1 MSTFLKSVHNINAR
15 KQFLEEQQALKDQ
28 ARLIGAPTPVFEQD
42 PEMAPF
48 EGRFA
53 GRESALLAPSEIKR
67 KTRAMQQEKVNPL
80 DLSLFNDA
88 NAVTPPTP
96 SEGFFGGAKDILGK
110 AGNAVADK
118 IVADSI
124 GWAAYK
130 ILGGGSSLLGALST
144 LGEGER
150 AKIATKYDQYMKAHR
165 KFEKDVEWL
174 ETSLKEG
181 RLSPEQHKEL
191 LTRAQEER
199 DSIEWTK
206 EELDV
211 LNSTIAYRGNKEAT
225 IADLMNQEEKAKYW
239 KDLIAGNSKTGQDNF
254 LGSNK
259 WAAGGDASTKQFM
272 DSLNQA
278 QEESGYDDKTGL
290 DKFFTGAKNTAKAV
304 IDNPRASFGEAAE
317 ELIGLVGPGKIG
329 KAGMIIPTLT
339 EGLTNYSD
347 ALDARAEKSGQVV
360 ASDQDRLEAG
370 AWTALG
376 TSAEFLGDVALRKLI
391 GTSPLG
397 SAGNSISDAI
407 SKKVG
412 NGVAGAAVKGT
423 GRIGSSMV
431 SEGATEAFQ
440 SYTEQRA
447 KDVDAINQ
455 TDIWAGAGLGA
466 GAGGTITTVS
476 ELTNPIKNAASFG
489 LDRASQIGPIKK
501 VRDAYDN
508 RQETRIQSNMSNDD
522 FFDVGN
528 AHYDPAV
535 PFDRLHNSLTEVSDL
550 ASIEAKETELNNL
563 HQTATQAAEAEIKRY
578 EQVRD
583 IDQSIEKIEGLIA
596 KETDAEKKAQLE
608 DTLGKYVHTRDNVD
622 LDVLKQIA
630 DKATKGQEAADAA
643 YIKARTQLRAARK
656 KAEATAS
663 TEATYIPLTNEDLA
677 NSTSSSDTYSYLA
690 DQAKQTTNTEDL
702 NNILTDLD
710 KVRSVQQ
717 LASTDPETTTKLDSD
732 YQAAKVVVENRINQ
746 ANKGTSNIQGSS
758 PASNVLTNP
767 LASLE
772 DVLDAI
778 QKTTDPVE
786 LEQLR
791 ELELA
796 KRLQADTKNLK
807 DTNNDVLKG
816 NKAHRNLGINDYNQA
831 IAEAIETKDA
841 KLFERTMNLLD
852 KWSQTHRSK
861 ADAVKQAYQNF
872 LDGNPNTNVY
882 RSTDGTWFLSDKPVS
897 ARDRDIN
904 RALAIGANSMNL
916 VNTINSEADT
926 IDASYDAYV
935 NMAEK
940 GLHGKVK
947 TRTKK
952 GKKNTKPAIKFKE
965 IESTQEAPTQQSQPK
980 QESEPTQETEP
991 ESSNNLADFLVNTGL
1006 ADSILALD
1014 GSEDQQQQAPSESVE
1029 PSSTPS
1035 DTTTPTS
1042 TQEAPVK
1049 QIEATE
1055 DVDDTPEG
1063 ITKRASKYFNEKI
1076 DDNHKNV
1083 IKGPDTGIP
1092 DSEFEADSG
1101 NFVDDG
1107 KGGEELVPELKKAGK
1122 GGELFAADYEQAL
1135 EGSNKFIGFG
1145 SSKQAWRT
1153 MRAFGERANAA
1164 STRGVAYTPDDVVFI
1179 HADNNPKNLRPKS
1192 LARDGIHQAEGTKF
1206 SFTDVRRMEVDAA
1219 IAAGSTIKMIPPNMR
1234 KGDKYVVLN
1243 EIAAYLESKGYVE
1256 DKGTFTKTSK
1266 KKVEPETKVE
1276 TPTQKE
1282 QVTPTEP
1289 EVEPEVKEEVEETPV
1304 EPKIETKEE
1313 VKVEEE
1319 TNTETTPIEIKA
1331 KKLDPKTITNH
1342 SGGAYGADAAW
1353 DIVGR
1358 EFGVVNHKHYR
1369 DSANTRL
1376 SARLKKS
1383 GVKAAILTKEMM
1395 NAARAEVAKLLGI
1408 TYKDDIRGNLQVRN
1422 YYQVSNADSVLAI
1435 AEIDPK
1441 SKNRGVKG
1449 GTNTAVQ
1456 LAIKMGKPVYV
1467 WDTNSE
1473 QWYVYSKDG
1482 FVVSDTP
1489 VLTENFAGVG
1499 TRDIENYNVPN
1510 KATGKFEPRPQYM
1523 GADKQ
1528 AKAEQA
1534 IRDVYAKS
1542 VKDTGNEVS
1551 SDSISDSTLD
1561 EDQVNGVEVGQTDTV
1576 VSTATPIEKVSYSLN
1591 DIGPKGKNSPK
1602 NQGTTNHMTNG
1613 WWSTDWVH
1621 KVEEKQPDNEFTT
1634 TEENHV
1640 DSTAIKDSTSFTQ
1653 KPTRLTKLSKLFTG
1667 LIRTKNKEL
1676 IKEVAGVEV
1685 TDSNIRQLDS
1695 FIRLQALFTQ
1705 NLLRAYDPT
1714 AVNEFDQAAG
1724 VSFLANLLVEVDEFG
1739 KPSIPEHVVTAMTKS
1754 VYQNIQKFGDS
1765 VSADEAQLRSIL
1777 GLPEN
1782 ASIPLTVYN
1791 KYKDLG
1797 QNRQSFYQEIGAA
1810 VMRDLGIRPT
1820 KEAKVSEEYEMAAA
1834 IGMWVEHVA
1843 SNYEASG
1850 LYTTTTMT
1858 VYEKLTDIADHMDA
1872 EALKEAMAFYGLG
1885 KDLPHNATKEE
1896 LELELYNKKSM
1907 LQAQIAF
1914 IRPNIH
1920 VSYEDKDGNPR
1931 VVKTYHKL
1939 VLDILQSSKHKDGS
1953 EDLIDAL
1960 LSEEKETKKP
1970 LEEPIKEFKQNSI
1983 KNTRQAVPRIIKD
1996 MLSKVA
2002 QTVWGIR
2009 TEQANTMIN
2018 LYDSNKEQFFAMFGI
2033 QTEESLANEH
2043 PLLREKKLSEWAIRK
2058 EALEAKI
2065 DWLKARQIKDED
2077 GNVTGYKT
2085 YFMKPVVY
2093 SNHRIGYESTL
2104 WNAQSDKFDRML
2116 SRLEE
2121 WETTVNASEAL
2132 LKDGVST
2139 VHGRYLRALAETME
2153 GITKE
2158 LDFNSEYGVN
2168 YDDAARTVDKIAPIH
2183 FMNPF
2188 KEYLDTNEELHA
2200 ALDAAEKMI
2209 EGVELT
2215 SEEVQIITQ
2224 YLDKMDAGDMAV
2236 GTLIELVK
2244 YRRAKETGSTFT
2256 TDISSQS
2263 DGVTNGPVTTQILYG
2278 IATLDGLMK
2287 QGGVLSADEDTNFFD
2302 QKARGE
2308 LDYYQDNAAAQVKK
2322 ARDYIITP
2330 AMKAMVALINQ
2341 IDKSFGERKGA
2352 KILVTP
2358 FNYGAGFRKLKSAV
2372 VKGFES
2378 SMEKKFYS
2386 IYSASNKE
2394 QALAEYNSFMKEAV
2408 DQYNRVFKGQSD
2420 TPIDFRENIINLV
2433 YLNNHQGRKPIS
2445 FVYFRK
2451 LSDGS
2456 KVETAKSPQQLLED
2470 LTKNLNAKS
2479 LKGVES
2485 ILRDAYS
2492 PAVHKDL
2499 TLEDIEGDVPLAHR
2513 KVMKDLVGMTWGV
2526 ASVNAIKSTATDYIE
2541 VRNEVTALTGHAFN
2555 LYDTLKNAYMA
2566 RLGKQYHEMTLAEID
2581 EMYKYLSDYSAVVDS
2596 AHSAQM
2602 GGNNGDSGLL
2612 MANETLQQNNDVEVK
2627 GRFKPLNNKQGR
2639 KLKSTS
2645 STGST
2650 SDKSTQKSSKV
2661 MWTVETEPASRGM
2674 ALQIQSTDSRVS
2686 LHTVYRGPY
2695 MNFHDANPGSIAD
2708 MQFVPMVQNQNK
2720 AYFDMLVNYDAHVS
2734 MVEGLLRPLRG
2745 IIHELRMGNGLNL
2758 DIQKLVY
2765 GTNYGTDR
2773 DPMDL
2778 TNYANTNIH
2787 KAFKTEITKLQLLKQ
2802 VKVVHQYAGAEG
2814 PYYVTEEDIKYIDAK
2829 IARLEKTRDA
2839 MLERY
2844 SMRTLDKV
2852 FREHL
2857 SKEDSQEAPVLPE
2870 ITSKNEIAFA
2880 KTGEE
2885 RQEIFDKQI
2894 TSDEATLGSIVD
2906 TLSLVPDTSTGSVIS
2921 ELLGHLRDFQDSFT
2935 DDIPIKN
2942 VSRSERPE
2950 IFQNSNQDYFFS
2962 KIDNTIY
2969 VNSDVGTYSPSEVSK
2984 AMFRAV
2990 LHNNFMAFKNGSL
3003 RHPNLVKSFKV
3014 LKQVGRA
3021 LYYGNGQDL
3030 ISISENL
3037 SPEEL
3042 SYITEAMRKHVTGT
3056 ESSGGY
3062 FANAEA
3068 LIELSLY
3075 DSTARDILNKITVPD
3090 TARTLL
3096 STIKDFIASVL
3107 NLKNPTKQAAVAL
3120 GDLLFETSNYLV
3132 QGTKDARGGMTL
3144 QEFID
3149 DSFLSHENNTTVYR
3163 QVEIEAEYGLAA
3175 RFDFEMARLRRK
3187 AYGGPVSSVEVLD
3200 MLQGLVDSAET
3211 ISTTGQQEM
3220 EMAKQAIDIIRKYL
3234 GNNVDF
3240 VFVGDIED
3248 IINNEEAVGNGSSSE
3263 IVTVINDMAQG
3274 RSWHVP
3280 HAKGSTIYMP
3290 LASITDVVNT
3300 APQIA
3305 IHELIHGFT
3314 SNSMKANKD
3323 SAATKAIGA
3332 LFQELRPLMADF
3344 ESHNNPSIEYASTNV
3359 DEFLAETSTKADV
3372 RDFVVQNSDKVDA
3385 KKLQKLLQAATGVKQ
3400 EGDFDILTTFY
3411 SMVDALGEQNKQ
3423 EPDWVE
3429 LPEPSLTPVTS
3440 TTSTAVYNMGLNHSD
3455 KDMRGLIHPSDVR
3468 RAQDQLA
3475 DTTVENNSILDE
3487 SDYFVSD
3494 NTAPIPFD
3502 DIPYDDLPFDDYT
3515 PDQIDS
3521 GNPYDINEDDYF
3533 SPGPQGSA
3541 PGGNRQQATLFSPQ
3555 EVFDNLETDTDNKEE
3570 LDRAMRDFVNPLL
3583 SLINPELLTGYD
3595 IDRVWHDA
3603 VLNNET
3609 VFVSDLNA
3617 AGFDLS
3623 DQQAFVLE
3631 TIETAVY
3638 EMLDE
3643 VGATRIYR
3651 QLLRTYQAAKASVR
3665 PQDFHN
3671 GDWNQATPEEKS
3683 TAQDKYNEIFNTPY
3697 TPGED
3702 KSHFMAKYIALSAV
3716 SPEFRDIL
3724 DRRTPTVKAEDRNN
3738 FEKVI
3743 DVLKAVMDTIYG
3755 MVSASVTPSSTVID
3769 RTDKLASKLVKVYQV
3784 HMDKAN
3790 RRQSAIRK
3798 LSEKVLDNVSE
3809 LPATAIAKAANAF
3822 SKLPYIRDNGL
3833 GRITQQAAAGNLRY
3847 IMDVL
3852 DTSMDDTFRNQPI
3865 GELRQAVN
3873 EVIGTDSKE
3882 ELRGVK
3888 DHVMLHNFIQQKRG
3902 EIIESIKSQLLS
3914 TFHESNQNMTKE
3926 QKAAV
3931 TKVLLR
3937 TDAQKLMTKYG
3948 YNRLVE
3954 MLRDPSHIFREISS
3968 LEATIEQDQ
3977 YGNEYIIRS
3986 KMLAD
3991 YMVHRAADKHNMLA
4005 KNANAIVERFG
4016 LGESPEYIETDMVDN
4031 VDTLVSLYALLNTK
4045 PEERAMVVNINSN
4058 ETTNGING
4066 LKLTLETY
4074 AAEVK
4079 VAEQQFKYN
4088 PWSIQKGY
4096 LPNIVDDT
4104 KGFEVIHPD
4113 HQEDYERMGFIYAGP
4128 VKKSSL
4134 ENTGDKI
4141 MMVLPHNGNQKFV
4154 SGAISTQDTEK
4165 SGKLIF
4171 DSTDR
4176 QLIAARETA
4185 KAEFLEMVNNTNHKN
4200 YTRDI
4205 DEGGLI
4211 PSYNENGDIISFSYE
4226 MTSHGLDKHLKRNN
4240 DFAELVSQYAGGN
4253 DTRQRVPTHNKELID
4268 FLNAMDARTTGS
4280 DRNKML
4286 EVGPDAPTEKGREY
4300 WALLPSSTKNYVT
4313 DTNGQSTLWVR
4324 KDMAN
4329 TVFGFTKY
4337 SPSEA
4342 IRKERSER
4350 NFLEKLYAGFFELF
4364 FGEKAELKSNTYVA
4378 MWQELIKKLKSFEV
4392 IRNWKTFI
4400 GNVISNEAFLMINGF
4415 EPVQAHKDLFEAA
4428 KGALQYQR
4436 DVNRLN
4442 QLKNL
4447 LRTGNATPTMVSELQ
4462 ELRDSIARNP
4472 LSEFIR
4478 AGMMPTIVNDVS
4490 LASDD
4495 YTFQSTLEE
4504 KIEGVSSKV
4513 PGLFRKTGKTLLMSE
4528 DTAVYKFMAQATQQS
4543 DFIYKYAVYKQELR
4557 KGKSKQSALRTAR
4570 EMFIEYD
4577 VPTSRGMQFLNDMGI
4592 WTYTK
4597 FAFRVQRV
4605 LFKFVKE
4612 KAGGL
4617 ILADLAL
4624 SALGFQTT
4632 ASLFLYNSIMS
4643 NPLRAPIWDVITMAD
4658 ESMLIQ
4664 LVLKLFM

>member
-15 KQFLEEQQALKDQ
+15 KRFLEEQQALRDQ
-28 ARLIGAPTPVFEQD
+28 ARLIGAPEPVFSPD
-42 PEMAPF
+42 PLMTSLDGRF
-48 EGRFA
+48 EGR
-53 GRESALLAPSEIKR
+53 EDSILAPSEIKR
-67 KTRAMQQEKVNPL
+67 KTQAMQQEKVNPT

-88 NAVTPPTP
+88 DAVRPPEP
-96 SEGFFGGAKDILGK
+96 SEGFFGAAKDIIGKGVNQLGDK
-110 AGNAVADK
+110 LVADT
-118 IVADSI
+118 V

-130 ILGGGSSLLGALST
+130 GLGGGSAFSGALST

-150 AKIATKYDQYMKAHR
+150 AKIATKYDQYVKAHR
-165 KFEKDVEWL
+165 KYEKDVEWI
-174 ETSLKEG
+174 ETSLAEG
-181 RLSPEQHKEL
+181 RLTPERYQDL
-191 LTRAQEER
+191 LRQAQEAR

-206 EELDV
+206 EELDI
-211 LNSTIAYRGNKEAT
+211 LNSTIAFRGNKEAT
-225 IADLMNQEEKAKYW
+225 IADLINTEERARYW
-239 KDLIAGNSKTGQDNF
+239 KDLLAGNSETGQDNF
-254 LGSNK
+254 LGTNK
-259 WAAGGDASTKQFM
+259 WAAGGDASTQQFM
-272 DSLNQA
+272 DSLTEA
-278 QEESGYDDKTGL
+278 QKESGYDEKTGL
-290 DKFFTGAKNTAKAV
+290 DKFLTGAKNTTKAV
-304 IDNPRASFGEAAE
+304 IDNPRAVFGEAGE
-317 ELIGLVGPGKIG
+317 EIVGFFGPGRVS
-329 KAGMIIPTLT
+329 KAAMFAIPTIN
-339 EGLTNYSD
+339 EGLENYSS
-347 ALDARAEKSGQVV
+347 AVEERAKKSGQV
-360 ASDQDRLEAG
+360 APSDQDRLEAA

-376 TSAEFLGDVALRKLI
+376 TTAEFFGDAALRKLI
-391 GTSPLG
+391 GASPLG
-397 SAGNSISDAI
+397 PVGNKVSDVVTN
-407 SKKVG
+407 KVG
-412 NGVAGAAVKGT
+412 EGVIGSAAKGT
-423 GRIGSSMV
+423 SRIGSSMV

-447 KDVDAINQ
+447 KDVDTINQ

-466 GAGGTITTVS
+466 GAGGTITTGN
-476 ELTNPIKNAASFG
+476 ELANPLKNAASFG
-489 LDRASQIGPIKK
+489 LDKATQIGPINRAKE
-501 VRDAYDN
+501 AYDGY
-508 RQETRIQSNMSNDD
+508 RETKIQSNMFDAD

-528 AHYDPAV
+528 ENYNPAV
-535 PFDRLHNSLTEVSDL
+535 PFDRLYSSLTEASDL
-550 ASIEAKETELNNL
+550 ASIETKEAELNSL
-563 HQTATQAAEAEIKRY
+563 YESATQAAEAEVSRY

-583 IDQSIEKIEGLIA
+583 IDQSIEKIEELIA
-596 KETDAEKKAQLE
+596 KETDEEKKAKLE
-608 DTLGKYVHTRDNVD
+608 ETLGKYVHTRDNVD

-630 DKATKGQEAADAA
+630 DKATAGQEAADAA
-643 YIKARTQLRAARK
+643 YIKARTQLRTARK
-656 KAEATAS
+656 KAEVNAS
-663 TEATYIPLTNEDLA
+663 TESTYTPLTNEDLA
-677 NSTSSSDTYSYLA
+677 NSTNSTDTYSYLT

-702 NNILTDLD
+702 SNILTDLD

-717 LASTDPETTTKLDSD
+717 LASTDPEVTTKLDSD

-746 ANKGTSNIQGSS
+746 ANKSDSGILGSS
-758 PASNVLTNP
+758 PASNVLSNP

-778 QKTTDPVE
+778 EKTTDPVE

-852 KWSQTHRSK
+852 KWSKTHRSK

-904 RALAIGANSMNL
+904 RALAIGANSMKL

-940 GLHGKVK
+940 GLHGKIK
-947 TRTKK
+947 TRKKK
-952 GKKNTKPAIKFKE
+952 GTKNTKPIN
-965 IESTQEAPTQQSQPK
+965 TAPKKTGSTQQSQT
-980 QESEPTQETEP
+980 TQET
-991 ESSNNLADFLVNTGL
+991 D
-1006 ADSILALD
+1006 
-1014 GSEDQQQQAPSESVE
+1014 SEDQQQKAPKQPVE
-1029 PSSTPS
+1029 TPSTPT

-1042 TQEAPVK
+1042 TQEAPVE
-1049 QIEATE
+1049 QSEATE
-1055 DVDDTPEG
+1055 DD
-1063 ITKRASKYFNEKI
+1063 SKYTGTPAEIAMQKANDFFKKNI
-1076 DDNHKNV
+1076 GDNQKN
-1083 IKGPDTGIP
+1083 IIRGSDTGIP

-1101 NFVDDG
+1101 NFIEVADG
-1107 KGGEELVPELKKAGK
+1107 KEELIPELKKVAN
-1122 GGELFAADYEQAL
+1122 GELFAADYEQAL

-1153 MRAFGERANAA
+1153 KQAFGERANAA
-1164 STRGVAYTPDDVVFI
+1164 STRAVVYEADDTVFI
-1179 HADNNPKNLRPKS
+1179 HADNNPKNLSPQS
-1192 LARDGIHQAEGTKF
+1192 LARDGIHQAKNTNF
-1206 SFTDVRRMEVDAA
+1206 SFTTVRKLEIDAA

-1234 KGDKYVVLN
+1234 TKDKYTVLN
-1243 EIAAYLESKGYVE
+1243 EIAAYLESKGYKE
-1256 DKGTFTKTSK
+1256 AKGTFTKTAK

-1276 TPTQKE
+1276 TPTQEE

-1289 EVEPEVKEEVEETPV
+1289 EVKKTPKEPKVETKEETKPTVKEEVETTP
-1304 EPKIETKEE
+1304 E
-1313 VKVEEE
+1313 VEEE
-1319 TNTETTPIEIKA
+1319 TNTTTPIE
-1331 KKLDPKTITNH
+1331 
-1342 SGGAYGADAAW
+1342 
-1353 DIVGR
+1353 
-1358 EFGVVNHKHYR
+1358 E
-1369 DSANTRL
+1369 
-1376 SARLKKS
+1376 
-1383 GVKAAILTKEMM
+1383 
-1395 NAARAEVAKLLGI
+1395 
-1408 TYKDDIRGNLQVRN
+1408 
-1422 YYQVSNADSVLAI
+1422 
-1435 AEIDPK
+1435 
-1441 SKNRGVKG
+1441 
-1449 GTNTAVQ
+1449 
-1456 LAIKMGKPVYV
+1456 
-1467 WDTNSE
+1467 
-1473 QWYVYSKDG
+1473 
-1482 FVVSDTP
+1482 
-1489 VLTENFAGVG
+1489 
-1499 TRDIENYNVPN
+1499 
-1510 KATGKFEPRPQYM
+1510 
-1523 GADKQ
+1523 
-1528 AKAEQA
+1528 
-1534 IRDVYAKS
+1534 
-1542 VKDTGNEVS
+1542 
-1551 SDSISDSTLD
+1551 
-1561 EDQVNGVEVGQTDTV
+1561 
-1576 VSTATPIEKVSYSLN
+1576 VSYSLN
-1591 DIGPKGKNSPK
+1591 DVGPKGKNSPK
-1602 NQGTTNHMTNG
+1602 NQGTPNHMTNG
-1613 WWSTDWVH
+1613 WWSSDWVH

-1640 DSTAIKDSTSFTQ
+1640 ESTAIKDSTSFTQ
-1653 KPTRLTKLSKLFTG
+1653 KPTRLTKLSRLFTG

-1676 IKEVAGVEV
+1676 IKEVSGVEV
-1685 TDSNIRQLDS
+1685 TDSNMRQLDS

-1705 NLLRAYDPT
+1705 NLLKAYDPT

-1739 KPSIPEHVVTAMTKS
+1739 NPSIPEHVVTAMTKS
-1754 VYQNIQKFGDS
+1754 VYQNIQKFGDNVS
-1765 VSADEAQLRSIL
+1765 VDEAQLRSIL
-1777 GLPEN
+1777 GLPEDV
-1782 ASIPLTVYN
+1782 AIPLTIYN

-1820 KEAKVSEEYEMAAA
+1820 KEALVPEEHEMAAS

-1872 EALKEAMAFYGLG
+1872 EALKEAMSFYGLG
-1885 KDLPHNATKEE
+1885 NDLPHNATKEE

-1920 VSYEDKDGNPR
+1920 VSYEDKEGNPR
-1931 VVKTYHKL
+1931 AAKTYHKL

-2018 LYDSNKEQFFAMFGI
+2018 LYDSNKDQFFAMFGI
-2033 QTEESLANEH
+2033 QSEESLANEH

-2085 YFMKPVVY
+2085 YFMLPVVY

-2116 SRLEE
+2116 TRLEE

-2139 VHGRYLRALAETME
+2139 VHGRYLRALAENME

-2158 LDFNSEYGVN
+2158 LDFNTEHGVN
-2168 YDDAARTVDKIAPIH
+2168 YDDSARTVDKIAPLH

-2209 EGVELT
+2209 EGVQLS

-2224 YLDKMDAGDMAV
+2224 YLDKMDSGDMAV

-2278 IATLDGLMK
+2278 IATLEGLMK

-2308 LDYYQDNAAAQVKK
+2308 LDYYQDNAAEQVKK
-2322 ARDYIITP
+2322 ARDYVITP

-2341 IDKSFGERKGA
+2341 IDRSFGERKGA

-2378 SMEKKFYS
+2378 SMEKKFFS
-2386 IYSASNKE
+2386 IYSASDKD

-2408 DQYNRVFKGQSD
+2408 DQYNRVFKGQAD
-2420 TPIDFRENIINLV
+2420 TPIDFRENVINLV

-2456 KVETAKSPQQLLED
+2456 RVETAKSPQQLLED
-2470 LTKNLNAKS
+2470 LTKNLDAKS

-2541 VRNEVTALTGHAFN
+2541 VRNEVTALTGHAFD
-2555 LYDTLKNAYMA
+2555 LYDTLKSAYMA
-2566 RLGKQYHEMTLAEID
+2566 RLGKQYHEMTLAEVD

-2602 GGNNGDSGLL
+2602 GGNNGASGLL

-2627 GRFKPLNNKQGR
+2627 GRFKPMNAKQAR
-2639 KLKSTS
+2639 KLKSSS
-2645 STGST
+2645 STGTT
-2650 SDKSTQKSSKV
+2650 SDKTTQKSSKV
-2661 MWTVETEPASRGM
+2661 MWRVETKPAARGM

-2720 AYFDMLVNYDAHVS
+2720 AYFDMLVGYDAHVS

-2745 IIHELRMGNGLNL
+2745 IIHELRMGNGNSL
-2758 DIQKLVY
+2758 DIFKLVY
-2765 GTNYGTDR
+2765 DTNYGTDR
-2773 DPMDL
+2773 EPADL
-2778 TNYANTNIH
+2778 TQYISTNID
-2787 KAFKTEITKLQLLKQ
+2787 KAFTTEIKKLKLLKR

-2814 PYYVTEEDIKYIDAK
+2814 PYYVTEEDIKAIDAK
-2829 IARLEKTRDA
+2829 IARLEKTWDA
-2839 MLERY
+2839 MAERY
-2844 SMRTLDKV
+2844 SEKTLDKL
-2852 FREHL
+2852 FQDQIE
-2857 SKEDSQEAPVLPE
+2857 KNESQEAPVLPE
-2870 ITSKNEIAFA
+2870 ITSKNEMAFA

-2894 TSDEATLGSIVD
+2894 TSDEVTLGSIVG

-2921 ELLGHLRDFQDSFT
+2921 ELLGHLKDFQDDFT

-2969 VNSDVGTYSPSEVSK
+2969 VNSDLGTYSPSEVSK

-3021 LYYGNGQDL
+3021 LHYGNEYDL
-3030 ISISENL
+3030 ISTSENL
-3037 SPEEL
+3037 SPEEFN
-3042 SYITEAMRKHVTGT
+3042 YITEAMQKYVT
-3056 ESSGGY
+3056 SSEDAGGH

-3068 LIELSLY
+3068 LMELALY
-3075 DSTARDILNKITVPD
+3075 DPTARNILNKITVPD

-3132 QGTKDARGGMTL
+3132 QGTKDARGDMTL

-3163 QVEIEAEYGLAA
+3163 NSEITPEHGLSA
-3175 RFDFEMARLRRK
+3175 RFEFEMARLRRK

-3200 MLQGLVDSAET
+3200 MLQGLVENAESIT
-3211 ISTTGQQEM
+3211 TTGQMEM
-3220 EMAKQAIDIIRKYL
+3220 EMAKQTIEIIRKYL

-3240 VFVGDIED
+3240 VFVGDLGD
-3248 IINNEEAVGNGSSSE
+3248 VLNNEEAVGNSNTAELAS
-3263 IVTVINDMAQG
+3263 IINDMAQG
-3274 RSWHVP
+3274 RSWHIP

-3290 LASITDVVNT
+3290 LASITDITNT
-3300 APQIA
+3300 SPTVAL
-3305 IHELIHGFT
+3305 HELVHGFT
-3314 SNSMKANKD
+3314 SKSMRANKD
-3323 SAATKAIGA
+3323 SAATKAITA
-3332 LFQELRPLMADF
+3332 LYEELQPLMADF
-3344 ESHNNPSIEYASTNV
+3344 DAHKNPYIEYASTNV
-3359 DEFLAETSTKADV
+3359 DEFLAEALTNAKV
-3372 RDFVVQNSDKVDA
+3372 EEFIVKNSDKVDA
-3385 KKLQKLLQAATGVKQ
+3385 KKLQKLLQAATGIKQ
-3400 EGDFDILTTFY
+3400 EEDFDIFTAFY

-3423 EPDWVE
+3423 QPDWVE
-3429 LPEPSLTPVTS
+3429 LPEPSLTPVTGI
-3440 TTSTAVYNMGLNHSD
+3440 TSTAVYNMGLSHSD
-3455 KDMRGLIHPSDVR
+3455 KDMRGLIHPSDVQ

-3475 DTTVENNSILDE
+3475 ETNVENNSVIEE
-3487 SDYFVSD
+3487 SEYFVSD

-3515 PDQIDS
+3515 LDQIDS
-3521 GNPYDINEDDYF
+3521 GNPHDFNEDDYF

-3724 DRRTPTVKAEDRNN
+3724 DRRTPTVKAEDRTN

-3790 RRQSAIRK
+3790 RRQSAIRRI
-3798 LSEKVLDNVSE
+3798 SETVLDTVSE
-3809 LPATAIAKAANAF
+3809 LPAKGIAKAADAF
-3822 SKLPYIRDNGL
+3822 SKLPYIRNNGL
-3833 GRITQQAAAGNLRY
+3833 GKITQQAAAGNLRY

-3888 DHVMLHNFIQQKRG
+3888 DHVMLHNFIQQKRE
-3902 EIIESIKSQLLS
+3902 EIVDSLRKQLLS
-3914 TFHESNQNMTKE
+3914 AFHESNQNMSKE

-3937 TDAQKLMTKYG
+3937 TDAQKLMNKFG
-3948 YNRLVE
+3948 YNRLIE
-3954 MLRDPSHIFREISS
+3954 MLRDPSHIFMEIAQ
-3968 LEATIEQDQ
+3968 LETTIEQDP

-4016 LGESPEYIETDMVDN
+4016 LDEAPEYIEADMVDN

-4113 HQEDYERMGFIYAGP
+4113 HREDYERMGFIYAGP

-4141 MMVLPHNGNQKFV
+4141 MMILPHNGNQKFV

-4171 DSTDR
+4171 DSTDK

-4185 KAEFLEMVNNTNHKN
+4185 KAEFLELVNNTNHKN

-4240 DFAELVSQYAGGN
+4240 DFTELVSQYAGGN

-4313 DTNGQSTLWVR
+4313 DTNGQPTLWVR

-4342 IRKERSER
+4342 IKKERSER
-4350 NFLEKLYAGFFELF
+4350 NVLEMLYGGFFELF

-4392 IRNWKTFI
+4392 IRNWHTFV
-4400 GNVISNEAFLMINGF
+4400 GNVVSNEAFLMINGF
-4415 EPVQAHKDLFEAA
+4415 EPIQAHKDLFEAA
-4428 KGALQYQR
+4428 KGSLQYQR
-4436 DVNRLN
+4436 DVERLN

-4472 LSEFIR
+4472 LTEFIR

-4504 KIEGVSSKV
+4504 ELEGVSSKV

-4557 KGKSKQSALRTAR
+4557 KGKSKQNALRTAR

-4577 VPTSRGMQFLNDMGI
+4577 VPTSKGMQFLNDMGV

-4643 NPLRAPIWDVITMAD
+4643 NPLRVPIWDVITMAD

>member
-15 KQFLEEQQALKDQ
+15 REALLENQRLTDEARYRGQLPNPHQSVIQNPMEDEELQFSPYQG
-28 ARLIGAPTPVFEQD
+28 IW
-42 PEMAPF
+42 
-48 EGRFA
+48 EGS
-53 GRESALLAPSEIKR
+53 ESALIAPSQAKARLNDIENATQALAR
-67 KTRAMQQEKVNPL
+67 P
-80 DLSLFNDA
+80 FNYE
-88 NAVTPPTP
+88 NAENLVTPGSGIIGRAGDLAGSAIHGVWDAAAGVGGTLGYWARGGGETFGAIGNLDEKQNEVATKFYKYIDAELKTKKAKESYEEAYRNGRITKATRDRAIKEAEEGLKEAFKFSKDELEVLETP
-96 SEGFFGGAKDILGK
+96 VNFRGGEESVREVAIREYYAQDAKD
-110 AGNAVADK
+110 
-118 IVADSI
+118 
-124 GWAAYK
+124 
-130 ILGGGSSLLGALST
+130 
-144 LGEGER
+144 
-150 AKIATKYDQYMKAHR
+150 
-165 KFEKDVEWL
+165 
-174 ETSLKEG
+174 
-181 RLSPEQHKEL
+181 
-191 LTRAQEER
+191 
-199 DSIEWTK
+199 
-206 EELDV
+206 
-211 LNSTIAYRGNKEAT
+211 
-225 IADLMNQEEKAKYW
+225 
-239 KDLIAGNSKTGQDNF
+239 
-254 LGSNK
+254 
-259 WAAGGDASTKQFM
+259 WAAGNEEKGYANAFLGTEDLVKGANERHNITKQQYEAIQKSLGVDENSSGFGKWAKQALAGATAYAQNPSTVANVVAEDVLPWVLGGAPGVTIGVAQAGSQSFDTFDEAKKANLERGGNLNM
-272 DSLNQA
+272 DS
-278 QEESGYDDKTGL
+278 
-290 DKFFTGAKNTAKAV
+290 
-304 IDNPRASFGEAAE
+304 
-317 ELIGLVGPGKIG
+317 
-329 KAGMIIPTLT
+329 
-339 EGLTNYSD
+339 D
-347 ALDARAEKSGQVV
+347 AYNA
-360 ASDQDRLEAG
+360 
-370 AWTALG
+370 ALG
-376 TSAEFLGDVALRKLI
+376 WSAAQAAFELGGDTAMRAFI

-397 SAGNSISDAI
+397 KFLRKTGDAAPDGI
-407 SKKVG
+407 LGKAA
-412 NGVAGAAVKGT
+412 GVAGRTAGASITEG
-423 GRIGSSMV
+423 I
-431 SEGATEAFQ
+431 SEGFS
-440 SYTEQRA
+440 SYAGERA
-447 KDVDAINQ
+447 KMNENINSSDVIFEAM
-455 TDIWAGAGLGA
+455 AGSA
-466 GAGGTITTVS
+466 AGGSMSAANEAYT
-476 ELTNPIKNAASFG
+476 PIKNAASFG
-489 LDRASQIGPIKK
+489 LDKATQIGPLKK
-501 VRDAYDN
+501 AKEAYDGY
-508 RQETRIQSNMSNDD
+508 RETKIQSNMSDAD

-528 AHYDPAV
+528 ENYNPAV
-535 PFDRLHNSLTEVSDL
+535 PFDRLYSSLTEASDL
-550 ASIEAKETELNNL
+550 ASIETKEAELNSL
-563 HQTATQAAEAEIKRY
+563 YESATQAAEAEVSRY

-583 IDQSIEKIEGLIA
+583 IDQSIEKIEELIA
-596 KETDAEKKAQLE
+596 KETDEEKKAKLE
-608 DTLGKYVHTRDNVD
+608 ETLGKYVHTRDNVD

-630 DKATKGQEAADAA
+630 DKASAGQEAADAA
-643 YIKARTQLRAARK
+643 YVKARTQLRTARK
-656 KAEATAS
+656 KAEVNAS
-663 TEATYIPLTNEDLA
+663 TESTYIPLTNEEVA
-677 NSTSSSDTYSYLA
+677 GSSDTRNAFGYLA
-690 DQAKQTTNTEDL
+690 EQAKQTTNLGDL
-702 NNILTDLD
+702 NNILTDID
-710 KVRSVQQ
+710 KVQTVHG
-717 LASTDPETTTKLDSD
+717 LANNKSDSD

-746 ANKGTSNIQGSS
+746 VNKGTSNIQGSS

-778 QKTTDPVE
+778 EKTTDPVE

-852 KWSQTHRSK
+852 KWSKTHRSK

-882 RSTDGTWFLSDKPVS
+882 RSTDGTWFLSDKPVT
-897 ARDRDIN
+897 AKDRDIN

-935 NMAEK
+935 TMAEN

-952 GKKNTKPAIKFKE
+952 GTKNTKPINTVPNKTVT
-965 IESTQEAPTQQSQPK
+965 TQEAPKEPVETPK
-980 QESEPTQETEP
+980 
-991 ESSNNLADFLVNTGL
+991 
-1006 ADSILALD
+1006 
-1014 GSEDQQQQAPSESVE
+1014 
-1029 PSSTPS
+1029 TPS
-1035 DTTTPTS
+1035 DTSTPTN
-1042 TQEAPVK
+1042 TQEAPVE

-1055 DVDDTPEG
+1055 DVDGSPEG
-1063 ITKRASKYFNEKI
+1063 ITKRASKYFEEKI
-1076 DDNHKNV
+1076 RDNNKNI

-1101 NFVDDG
+1101 NFVETADG
-1107 KGGEELVPELKKAGK
+1107 KEELVPELKKVAN
-1122 GGELFAADYEQAL
+1122 GELFAADYEQAL

-1153 MRAFGERANAA
+1153 KQAFGERANAA

-1179 HADNNPKNLRPKS
+1179 HADNNPKNLSPQS
-1192 LARDGIHQAEGTKF
+1192 LARDGIHQAKNTNY
-1206 SFTDVRRMEVDAA
+1206 SFTDVRKMEVDAA

-1256 DKGTFTKTSK
+1256 DKGTFTKTAK

-1276 TPTQKE
+1276 TPTQE
-1282 QVTPTEP
+1282 NQTTPTEP
-1289 EVEPEVKEEVEETPV
+1289 EVDGVIQVKVGSTTRTVNTNIKVNSGKPRGKRLSYDDWSVGNGLTLSKNTKEELAQNDVADLHENDLANAEVSTPDFTKGAISFNKDTTTATVELGGKEYKISNSGISSVDGSPVPPEVQAAYDNVQNNFESLYNSELGQKIYSDTTVEVKVKDPETGETDLYEFTFKYDTEKGKWHVTSALWDPEMGKNGKFLPFKDSYVGAEDTSLEYLVTHSLSVLPAEDVVEINYSKGNSRVYWKDGRSLLKAEYDKSISDTTSTEPKAKTKEETKSTVEEEVETTP
-1304 EPKIETKEE
+1304 E
-1313 VKVEEE
+1313 VEEE
-1319 TNTETTPIEIKA
+1319 TSTETTPIE
-1331 KKLDPKTITNH
+1331 
-1342 SGGAYGADAAW
+1342 
-1353 DIVGR
+1353 
-1358 EFGVVNHKHYR
+1358 E
-1369 DSANTRL
+1369 
-1376 SARLKKS
+1376 
-1383 GVKAAILTKEMM
+1383 
-1395 NAARAEVAKLLGI
+1395 
-1408 TYKDDIRGNLQVRN
+1408 
-1422 YYQVSNADSVLAI
+1422 
-1435 AEIDPK
+1435 
-1441 SKNRGVKG
+1441 
-1449 GTNTAVQ
+1449 
-1456 LAIKMGKPVYV
+1456 
-1467 WDTNSE
+1467 
-1473 QWYVYSKDG
+1473 
-1482 FVVSDTP
+1482 
-1489 VLTENFAGVG
+1489 
-1499 TRDIENYNVPN
+1499 
-1510 KATGKFEPRPQYM
+1510 
-1523 GADKQ
+1523 
-1528 AKAEQA
+1528 
-1534 IRDVYAKS
+1534 
-1542 VKDTGNEVS
+1542 
-1551 SDSISDSTLD
+1551 
-1561 EDQVNGVEVGQTDTV
+1561 
-1576 VSTATPIEKVSYSLN
+1576 VSYSLN
-1591 DIGPKGKNSPK
+1591 DVGPKGKNSPK

-1613 WWSTDWVH
+1613 WWSSDWTH

-1634 TEENHV
+1634 TEESHV
-1640 DSTAIKDSTSFTQ
+1640 DSTGIERSTSFTQ
-1653 KPTRLTKLSKLFTG
+1653 KPTRLTKLSRLFTG

-1676 IKEVAGVEV
+1676 IKEVSGVEV

-1739 KPSIPEHVVTAMTKS
+1739 NTSIPEHVVTAMTKS
-1754 VYQNIQKFGDS
+1754 VYQNIQKFGDNVS
-1765 VSADEAQLRSIL
+1765 VDEAQLRSIL

-1782 ASIPLTVYN
+1782 ATIPLTVYN

-1810 VMRDLGIRPT
+1810 VMRDLGINPT
-1820 KEAKVSEEYEMAAA
+1820 KEAKVSEEYEMAAS

-1843 SNYEASG
+1843 SNYESSG

-1920 VSYEDKDGNPR
+1920 VSYADKDGNPR
-1931 VVKTYHKL
+1931 VAKTYHKL

-1953 EDLIDAL
+1953 EDLIEAL

-1983 KNTRQAVPRIIKD
+1983 KNTRQSVPRIIKD

-2033 QTEESLANEH
+2033 QSEESLANEH

-2116 SRLEE
+2116 TRLEE
-2121 WETTVNASEAL
+2121 WETSVNASEAL

-2153 GITKE
+2153 GITKD
-2158 LDFNSEYGVN
+2158 LDFNTEYGVN

-2188 KEYLDTNEELHA
+2188 KEYLDTNEELHT

-2209 EGVELT
+2209 EGVQLT

-2278 IATLDGLMK
+2278 IATLEGLMK

-2308 LDYYQDNAAAQVKK
+2308 KDYYQDNAAEQVKK

-2386 IYSASNKE
+2386 IYSASDKD

-2408 DQYNRVFKGQSD
+2408 DQYNRVFKGQAD
-2420 TPIDFRENIINLV
+2420 TPVDFRENVINLV
-2433 YLNNHQGRKPIS
+2433 YLNNHQGKKPIS
-2445 FVYFRK
+2445 FVYYKK

-2456 KVETAKSPQQLLED
+2456 VVEKAKTPQQLLED
-2470 LTKNLNAKS
+2470 LTKNLDAQS
-2479 LKGVES
+2479 LKAVEA
-2485 ILRDAYS
+2485 ILRGNYKE
-2492 PAVHKDL
+2492 AVHKDL
-2499 TLEDIEGDVPLAHR
+2499 TLDDIEGDVPLAHR

-2526 ASVNAIKSTATDYIE
+2526 ASVNAIKSTATEYIE

-2555 LYDTLKNAYMA
+2555 LYDTLKNAYME
-2566 RLGKQYHEMTLAEID
+2566 RLGKQYHEMTLAEVD
-2581 EMYKYLSDYSAVVDS
+2581 DMYKYLSDYSAVVDS

-2602 GGNNGDSGLL
+2602 GGNNGASGLL

-2627 GRFKPLNNKQGR
+2627 GRFKPMNRKQGR
-2639 KLKSTS
+2639 KLKSKS

-2650 SDKSTQKSSKV
+2650 SDKTTQKSSKV
-2661 MWTVETEPASRGM
+2661 MWRVETEPASRGM

-2720 AYFDMLVNYDAHVS
+2720 AYFDMLVGYDAHLS

-2745 IIHELRMGNGLNL
+2745 IIHEIRMGNAESLNVF
-2758 DIQKLVY
+2758 KLVY
-2765 GTNYGTDR
+2765 DTNYGTDR
-2773 DPMDL
+2773 DPMVL
-2778 TNYANTNIH
+2778 TQYISANIN
-2787 KAFKTEITKLQLLKQ
+2787 KAFTTEINKLKTLKK

-2814 PYYVTEEDIKYIDAK
+2814 PYYVTEEDIKTIDAK
-2829 IARLEKTRDA
+2829 IARLEKIWDA
-2839 MLERY
+2839 MAERY
-2844 SMRTLDKV
+2844 NEKTLDKI
-2852 FREHL
+2852 FQDEIEK
-2857 SKEDSQEAPVLPE
+2857 SESQEAPVLPE
-2870 ITSKNEIAFA
+2870 ITSQNEMAFA

-2894 TSDEATLGSIVD
+2894 TSDEATLGSVVD

-2921 ELLGHLRDFQDSFT
+2921 ELLGHLKDFQDDFT
-2935 DDIPIKN
+2935 NDIPIKN

-3003 RHPNLVKSFKV
+3003 RHPNLVKGFKV

-3021 LYYGNGQDL
+3021 LHYGNEYDL

-3037 SPEEL
+3037 SPEEFK
-3042 SYITEAMRKHVTGT
+3042 YITEAMQKYVT
-3056 ESSGGY
+3056 SSEEAGGH

-3068 LIELSLY
+3068 LMELVLY
-3075 DSTARDILNKITVPD
+3075 DPTARNIFNKITVPD
-3090 TARTLL
+3090 TAKTLL
-3096 STIKDFIASVL
+3096 TTIKDFIASVL

-3132 QGTKDARGGMTL
+3132 QGTKDARGDMTL

-3163 QVEIEAEYGLAA
+3163 NSEITPEHGLSA
-3175 RFDFEMARLRRK
+3175 RFEFEMARLRRK

-3200 MLQGLVDSAET
+3200 MLQGLVENAESIT
-3211 ISTTGQQEM
+3211 TTGQKEM
-3220 EMAKQAIDIIRKYL
+3220 ELAKQTIELIRKYL

-3240 VFVGDIED
+3240 VFVGDLGD
-3248 IINNEEAVGNGSSSE
+3248 VLNNEERVGNSNTAYTAS
-3263 IVTVINDMAQG
+3263 VINDMAQG
-3274 RSWHVP
+3274 RSWHIP

-3290 LASITDVVNT
+3290 LASITDITNT
-3300 APQIA
+3300 SPTVAL
-3305 IHELIHGFT
+3305 HELVHGFT
-3314 SNSMKANKD
+3314 AKSMRANKD
-3323 SAATKAIGA
+3323 SAATKAITA
-3332 LFQELRPLMADF
+3332 LYQELQPLMADF
-3344 ESHNNPSIEYASTNV
+3344 DAHKNPFIEYASTNV
-3359 DEFLAETSTKADV
+3359 DEFLAESLTNENVKEFIV
-3372 RDFVVQNSDKVDA
+3372 KNSDKVDA

-3400 EGDFDILTTFY
+3400 EGDLDILTSFY

-3429 LPEPSLTPVTS
+3429 LPEPSLTPVTGI
-3440 TTSTAVYNMGLNHSD
+3440 TSTAVYNMGLSHSD
-3455 KDMRGLIHPSDVR
+3455 KDMRGLIHPSDVQ

-3475 DTTVENNSILDE
+3475 ETNVENNSVIEE

-3494 NTAPIPFD
+3494 NTAPIPFE
-3502 DIPYDDLPFDDYT
+3502 DIPYDDLPFEDYT
-3515 PDQIDS
+3515 PDHLGLGD
-3521 GNPYDINEDDYF
+3521 PYDINEEDYF
-3533 SPGPQGSA
+3533 SPGPQGSS
-3541 PGGNRQQATLFSPQ
+3541 PNGNRQQATLFSPQ
-3555 EVFDNLETDTDNKEE
+3555 EVFDNLETDTDNQEE

-3603 VLNNET
+3603 VLNNEA

-3724 DRRTPTVKAEDRNN
+3724 DRRTPTVKAEDRTN

-3798 LSEKVLDNVSE
+3798 ISENVLDTVSE
-3809 LPATAIAKAANAF
+3809 LPAKGIAKAANAF
-3822 SKLPYIRDNGL
+3822 SKLPYIRNNGL
-3833 GRITQQAAAGNLRY
+3833 GKITQQAAAGNLRY

-3888 DHVMLHNFIQQKRG
+3888 DHVMLHNFIQQKRE
-3902 EIIESIKSQLLS
+3902 EIVESIKKQLLS
-3914 TFHESNQNMTKE
+3914 AFHESNQNMSKE

-3937 TDAQKLMTKYG
+3937 TDAQKLMNKFG
-3948 YNRLVE
+3948 YNRLIE
-3954 MLRDPSHIFREISS
+3954 MLRDPSHIFMEVAK
-3968 LEATIEQDQ
+3968 LETTIEQDP

-4016 LGESPEYIETDMVDN
+4016 LDEAPEYIDSDMVDN

-4058 ETTNGING
+4058 ETTNSING

-4141 MMVLPHNGNQKFV
+4141 MMILPHNGNQKFV

-4185 KAEFLEMVNNTNHKN
+4185 KAEFLELVNNTNHKN

-4226 MTSHGLDKHLKRNN
+4226 MTAHGLDKHLKRNN
-4240 DFAELVSQYAGGN
+4240 DFTELVSQYAGGN
-4253 DTRQRVPTHNKELID
+4253 DTRQRVPTHNKEMID
-4268 FLNAMDARTTGS
+4268 FLNALDASTTGS

-4337 SPSEA
+4337 NPSEA
-4342 IRKERSER
+4342 IKKERSER
-4350 NFLEKLYAGFFELF
+4350 NFLEMLYGGFFELF

-4392 IRNWKTFI
+4392 IRNWHTFV
-4400 GNVISNEAFLMINGF
+4400 GNVVSNEAFLMINGF
-4415 EPVQAHKDLFEAA
+4415 EPIQAHKDLFEAA
-4428 KGALQYQR
+4428 KGSLQYQR
-4436 DVNRLN
+4436 DVDRLN

-4447 LRTGNATPTMVSELQ
+4447 LRTGNATPTMISELQ

-4504 KIEGVSSKV
+4504 KLEGVSSKV
-4513 PGLFRKTGKTLLMSE
+4513 PGLFRKIGKTLLMSE

-4557 KGKSKQSALRTAR
+4557 KGKSKQNALRTAR

-4577 VPTSRGMQFLNDMGI
+4577 VPTSKGMQFLNDMGV

-4612 KAGGL
+4612 KAGAL
-4617 ILADLAL
+4617 ILTDLAL

-4643 NPLRAPIWDVITMAD
+4643 NPLRVPIWDVITMAD

>member
-28 ARLIGAPTPVFEQD
+28 ARLIGAPTPVFEPD

-67 KTRAMQQEKVNPL
+67 KTQAMQQEKVNPL

-96 SEGFFGGAKDILGK
+96 SEGFFGGVKDILGK

-130 ILGGGSSLLGALST
+130 GLGGGSSLSGALST

-150 AKIATKYDQYMKAHR
+150 AEIATKYDQYMKAQR

-191 LTRAQEER
+191 LARAQEER

-239 KDLIAGNSKTGQDNF
+239 QDLIAGNTKTGQDNF

-272 DSLNQA
+272 DSLNEA
-278 QEESGYDDKTGL
+278 QKESGYDDKTGL
-290 DKFFTGAKNTAKAV
+290 DKFLTGAKNTAKAV

-391 GTSPLG
+391 GASPLG
-397 SAGNSISDAI
+397 SAGNSVSDAI

-476 ELTNPIKNAASFG
+476 ELTNPIKNVASLG

-508 RQETRIQSNMSNDD
+508 RQETKIQSNMSNDD

-550 ASIEAKETELNNL
+550 ASIETKEAELNNL
-563 HQTATQAAEAEIKRY
+563 HQSATQSAEAEIKRY

-583 IDQSIEKIEGLIA
+583 IDQSIEKLEGLIA
-596 KETDAEKKAQLE
+596 KETDAEKKAKLE

-643 YIKARTQLRAARK
+643 YIKARTQLRTARK
-656 KAEATAS
+656 KAGVVS
-663 TEATYIPLTNEDLA
+663 SSKATYTPLEGVDLVNA
-677 NSTSSSDTYSYLA
+677 TSSPDTYLNLSE
-690 DQAKQTTNTEDL
+690 QAKQTTNTEDL
-702 NNILTDLD
+702 NNILYDID
-710 KVRSVQQ
+710 KVYLVQKIV
-717 LASTDPETTTKLDSD
+717 TTEPEAVDKMNSD
-732 YQAAKVVVENRINQ
+732 YQAAKVVVENILNQ

-772 DVLDAI
+772 DVMDAI
-778 QKTTDPVE
+778 QKTTDPKE

-807 DTNNDVLKG
+807 DTNNDVLSG
-816 NKAHRNLGINDYNQA
+816 NKAHRNLGITDYNQA

-841 KLFERTMNLLD
+841 KLYDRTMNLLD

-861 ADAVKQAYQNF
+861 ADAVSQAYQNF

-882 RSTDGTWFLSDKPVS
+882 RSTDGTWFLSDKPVT
-897 ARDRDIN
+897 AKDRDLN
-904 RALAIGANSMNL
+904 RALAIGAKSKNL
-916 VNTINSEADT
+916 IDAINSEANT
-926 IDASYDAYV
+926 IDASHDAYV
-935 NMAEK
+935 TMAER

-947 TRTKK
+947 TRPKK
-952 GKKNTKPAIKFKE
+952 GKKNTKPAIKFRE
-965 IESTQEAPTQQSQPK
+965 IEDTQD
-980 QESEPTQETEP
+980 TEP
-991 ESSNNLADFLVNTGL
+991 ESNNNLADFLVNTGL
-1006 ADSILALD
+1006 ADSIMGLSD
-1014 GSEDQQQQAPSESVE
+1014 TEDQQQQAPTQQSQPKQETKPTQDTDPETSNSLSDFLVNTGLADSLMSLRDTEDQQQESPNEPVE
-1029 PSSTPS
+1029 TPSTPT
-1035 DTTTPTS
+1035 DTTTPT
-1042 TQEAPVK
+1042 TPQQAPVK
-1049 QIEATE
+1049 QSEATE
-1055 DVDDTPEG
+1055 DD
-1063 ITKRASKYFNEKI
+1063 SKYTGTPAEIAMQKANDFFEKNI
-1076 DDNHKNV
+1076 GDDHKNI

-1101 NFVDDG
+1101 NFVETADG
-1107 KGGEELVPELKKAGK
+1107 KEELIPELKKAGK
-1122 GGELFAADYEQAL
+1122 GAELFAADYEQAL

-1164 STRGVAYTPDDVVFI
+1164 STRGVAYAPDDVVFI
-1179 HADNNPKNLRPKS
+1179 HADNNPKNLSPKS
-1192 LARDGIHQAEGTKF
+1192 LARDGIHQAEGTNF
-1206 SFTDVRRMEVDAA
+1206 SFTDVRKMEVDAA

-1234 KGDKYVVLN
+1234 KNDKYTVLN
-1243 EIAAYLESKGYVE
+1243 EIATYLESKGYKE
-1256 DKGTFTKTSK
+1256 DKGTFTKT
-1266 KKVEPETKVE
+1266 KVK
-1276 TPTQKE
+1276 TPVQQE
-1282 QVTPTEP
+1282 QVKPTEP
-1289 EVEPEVKEEVEETPV
+1289 EVEPKVEEEVVETPTEPKVESKEEVKPVVKEEVEVTP
-1304 EPKIETKEE
+1304 KA
-1313 VKVEEE
+1313 EEE
-1319 TNTETTPIEIKA
+1319 ESSTT
-1331 KKLDPKTITNH
+1331 
-1342 SGGAYGADAAW
+1342 
-1353 DIVGR
+1353 
-1358 EFGVVNHKHYR
+1358 
-1369 DSANTRL
+1369 
-1376 SARLKKS
+1376 
-1383 GVKAAILTKEMM
+1383 
-1395 NAARAEVAKLLGI
+1395 
-1408 TYKDDIRGNLQVRN
+1408 
-1422 YYQVSNADSVLAI
+1422 
-1435 AEIDPK
+1435 
-1441 SKNRGVKG
+1441 
-1449 GTNTAVQ
+1449 
-1456 LAIKMGKPVYV
+1456 
-1467 WDTNSE
+1467 
-1473 QWYVYSKDG
+1473 
-1482 FVVSDTP
+1482 
-1489 VLTENFAGVG
+1489 
-1499 TRDIENYNVPN
+1499 
-1510 KATGKFEPRPQYM
+1510 
-1523 GADKQ
+1523 
-1528 AKAEQA
+1528 
-1534 IRDVYAKS
+1534 
-1542 VKDTGNEVS
+1542 
-1551 SDSISDSTLD
+1551 
-1561 EDQVNGVEVGQTDTV
+1561 
-1576 VSTATPIEKVSYSLN
+1576 TPIEKVSYSLN
-1591 DIGPKGKNSPK
+1591 DVGPKGKNSPK

-1613 WWSTDWVH
+1613 WWSTDWAH

-1685 TDSNIRQLDS
+1685 TDSNMRQLDS

-1820 KEAKVSEEYEMAAA
+1820 KEAKVSEEYEMAAS

-1843 SNYEASG
+1843 SNYESSG

-1858 VYEKLTDIADHMDA
+1858 VHEKLTDIADHMDA
-1872 EALKEAMAFYGLG
+1872 EALKQAMSFYGLG
-1885 KDLPHNATKEE
+1885 KDLPHNADKETLQTE
-1896 LELELYNKKSM
+1896 LDRNKSL

-1960 LSEEKETKKP
+1960 LSEERETKKP

-2009 TEQANTMIN
+2009 TEQSNTMIN

-2065 DWLKARQIKDED
+2065 DWLKARQIKDKD

-2121 WETTVNASEAL
+2121 WQTTVNASEAL

-2158 LDFNSEYGVN
+2158 LDFNTEYGVN
-2168 YDDAARTVDKIAPIH
+2168 YDDAARTVDKIAPVH

-2209 EGVELT
+2209 EGVQLT
-2215 SEEVQIITQ
+2215 SEEVQTITQ

-2278 IATLDGLMK
+2278 IATLEGLLK
-2287 QGGVLSADEDTNFFD
+2287 QGGVLSAEEDTNFFD
-2302 QKARGE
+2302 QKSRGE
-2308 LDYYQDNAAAQVKK
+2308 SDYYQYNAAAQVKK
-2322 ARDYIITP
+2322 AKDYIITP

-2358 FNYGAGFRKLKSAV
+2358 FNYGAGFRKLKAAV
-2372 VKGFES
+2372 VKGFET

-2394 QALAEYNSFMKEAV
+2394 QALSEYNSFMKAAV
-2408 DQYNRVFKGQSD
+2408 DQYNRVFLGQAD

-2433 YLNNHQGRKPIS
+2433 YLNNHQGKKPIS
-2445 FVYFRK
+2445 FIYSKK

-2456 KVETAKSPQQLLED
+2456 KVEKSKTPQQLLEN
-2470 LTKNLNAKS
+2470 LTKNLDAKS
-2479 LKGVES
+2479 LKGVEAV
-2485 ILRDAYS
+2485 LRGNYKEV
-2492 PAVHKDL
+2492 VHKNL
-2499 TLEDIEGDVPLAHR
+2499 TLDDIEGDVPLAHR

-2541 VRNEVTALTGHAFN
+2541 VRNKVTALTGHAFN

-2566 RLGKQYHEMTLAEID
+2566 RLGKQYHEMTLAEVD

-2602 GGNNGDSGLL
+2602 GGNNGGSGLL

-2627 GRFKPLNNKQGR
+2627 GRFKPMNNKQAR
-2639 KLKSTS
+2639 KLKGTSSTS
-2645 STGST
+2645 ST
-2650 SDKSTQKSSKV
+2650 SDKTTQKSSKV

-2695 MNFHDANPGSIAD
+2695 MNFHDANSGSIAD

-2745 IIHELRMGNGLNL
+2745 ILHELRMGNGLNL

-2778 TNYANTNIH
+2778 TNYAYTNIH
-2787 KAFKTEITKLQLLKQ
+2787 KAFKTEINKLQLLKQ

-2844 SMRTLDKV
+2844 SMITLDKV

-2857 SKEDSQEAPVLPE
+2857 SKEDSQEVPALPE
-2870 ITSKNEIAFA
+2870 ITSQNEMAFA

-2935 DDIPIKN
+2935 DDISIKN

-2962 KIDNTIY
+2962 KIANTIY
-2969 VNSDVGTYSPSEVSK
+2969 VNSDLGTYSPSEVSK

-3075 DSTARDILNKITVPD
+3075 DSTARSILNKITVPD

-3132 QGTKDARGGMTL
+3132 QGTKDARADMSL

-3149 DSFLSHENNTTVYR
+3149 DSFLSHENNTTIYR
-3163 QVEIEAEYGLAA
+3163 QVEITPEHGLSA

-3200 MLQGLVDSAET
+3200 MLQGLVESAET

-3332 LFQELRPLMADF
+3332 LFQELRPLMADYAT
-3344 ESHNNPSIEYASTNV
+3344 HRNPSIEYASTNV
-3359 DEFLAETSTKADV
+3359 DEFLAETLTKAGV

-3385 KKLQKLLQAATGVKQ
+3385 KKLQKLLQAATGIKQ
-3400 EGDFDILTTFY
+3400 EGDSDILTAFY

-3429 LPEPSLTPVTS
+3429 LPEPSLTPITS
-3440 TTSTAVYNMGLNHSD
+3440 TTSTAVYNMGLSHSD

-3502 DIPYDDLPFDDYT
+3502 DIPFDDLPFDDYT

-3533 SPGPQGSA
+3533 SPGPQGSSPA
-3541 PGGNRQQATLFSPQ
+3541 GNGQQATLFSPQ

-3603 VLNNET
+3603 ILNNEA

-3671 GDWNQATPEEKS
+3671 GDWNQATPDEKS

-3697 TPGED
+3697 TPNED

-3809 LPATAIAKAANAF
+3809 LPVTAIAKAANAF

-3847 IMDVL
+3847 VMDVL
-3852 DTSMDDTFRNQPI
+3852 ETSMDDTFRNQPL

-3888 DHVMLHNFIQQKRG
+3888 DHVMLHNFIQQKREG
-3902 EIIESIKSQLLS
+3902 IVDSIRKQLLGA
-3914 TFHESNQNMTKE
+3914 FHESNQNMSKE
-3926 QKAAV
+3926 KKAAV

-3937 TDAQKLMTKYG
+3937 TDAQKLMSKYG

-4016 LGESPEYIETDMVDN
+4016 LDEAPEYIDSDMVDN

-4045 PEERAMVVNINSN
+4045 PEERAIVVNINSN

-4113 HQEDYERMGFIYAGP
+4113 HREDYERMGFIYAGP

-4165 SGKLIF
+4165 SGKVIY

-4176 QLIAARETA
+4176 QLISARETA
-4185 KAEFLEMVNNTNHKN
+4185 KAEFLELVNNTNHKN

-4205 DEGGLI
+4205 NEGGLI

-4337 SPSEA
+4337 NPSDA
-4342 IRKERSER
+4342 IKKDRSER
-4350 NFLEKLYAGFFELF
+4350 NFLEMLYAGFFELF

-4392 IRNWKTFI
+4392 IRNWSTFI
-4400 GNVISNEAFLMINGF
+4400 GNVVSNEAFLMINGF
-4415 EPVQAHKDLFEAA
+4415 EPVQAHKDLFEAV
-4428 KGALQYQR
+4428 KGSLQYQR
-4436 DVNRLN
+4436 DVDRLN

-4462 ELRDSIARNP
+4462 ELRDAIARNP

-4490 LASDD
+4490 MSKDE
-4495 YTFQSTLEE
+4495 YSFQSSLEE
-4504 KIEGVSSKV
+4504 TMQGISSKV
-4513 PGLFRKTGKTLLMSE
+4513 PSLLRKSGKNLLMSE

-4577 VPTSRGMQFLNDMGI
+4577 VPTSKGMQFLNDMGI

-4605 LFKFVKE
+4605 LFKFAKE
-4612 KAGGL
+4612 KAGAF

-4632 ASLFLYNSIMS
+4632 ASLFLYNSIMN
-4643 NPLRAPIWDVITMAD
+4643 NPFRAPIWDVITMAD
-4658 ESMLIQ
+4658 ESMIIQ
-4664 LVLKLFM
+4664 TLLKLFM

>member
-1 MSTFLKSVHNINAR
+1 MSSFLKSAYELNRRQKIREMEEELTLNHQNYSAPNIKPSGRIEPVTVIQGINPMLPQMEPEYIVDELQGQYEGMDSYLLSPTRAR
-15 KQFLEEQQALKDQ
+15 K
-28 ARLIGAPTPVFEQD
+28 
-42 PEMAPF
+42 
-48 EGRFA
+48 
-53 GRESALLAPSEIKR
+53 
-67 KTRAMQQEKVNPL
+67 
-80 DLSLFNDA
+80 
-88 NAVTPPTP
+88 
-96 SEGFFGGAKDILGK
+96 
-110 AGNAVADK
+110 
-118 IVADSI
+118 
-124 GWAAYK
+124 
-130 ILGGGSSLLGALST
+130 
-144 LGEGER
+144 
-150 AKIATKYDQYMKAHR
+150 
-165 KFEKDVEWL
+165 
-174 ETSLKEG
+174 
-181 RLSPEQHKEL
+181 
-191 LTRAQEER
+191 
-199 DSIEWTK
+199 
-206 EELDV
+206 
-211 LNSTIAYRGNKEAT
+211 
-225 IADLMNQEEKAKYW
+225 
-239 KDLIAGNSKTGQDNF
+239 
-254 LGSNK
+254 
-259 WAAGGDASTKQFM
+259 
-272 DSLNQA
+272 
-278 QEESGYDDKTGL
+278 
-290 DKFFTGAKNTAKAV
+290 
-304 IDNPRASFGEAAE
+304 
-317 ELIGLVGPGKIG
+317 
-329 KAGMIIPTLT
+329 
-339 EGLTNYSD
+339 
-347 ALDARAEKSGQVV
+347 RAEKANEAFNQTLQPFVGEGMDYKPRDKPGNIFVDTAGMFIGDLGQNVIV
-360 ASDQDRLEAG
+360 NNLAGLNFNQSHAMKAAKLIRDPAQVEAINKYTSYLETKEAVDKEVQKAEERLQRNAITSEQYNEIVGNADNLLNKHKLSKEQVDTLSKKYNLLGVKKSLAEIAQEIRKEQKTYKELVGDRTTDSKGLFGFAAMRRGAEARQSAAAEAG
-370 AWTALG
+370 KKYLEPAPQVEGLPQEGEPGYNRNNAVLAGVRNTLDE
-376 TSAEFLGDVALRKLI
+376 TRDSFL
-391 GTSPLG
+391 
-397 SAGNSISDAI
+397 
-407 SKKVG
+407 
-412 NGVAGAAVKGT
+412 AAVKGALEHPDSALMALAQN
-423 GRIGSSMV
+423 SSNFFGKRV
-431 SEGATEAFQ
+431 
-440 SYTEQRA
+440 
-447 KDVDAINQ
+447 
-455 TDIWAGAGLGA
+455 AGLGYA
-466 GAGGTITTVS
+466 GDVTRVYTESLIHRMETTGKAVLSEKEMNELRGYTAAYAAGEGVSTVLGVGLSKGIVKKLRGQDTFLDKAFKTKLGKAVTTGSVITGSALTEAATEFGQSLAESKAKGEAINIYDAAFEGVMGGTAGGSLAITNRAAPYGKGVYNVAKEIASTRLPEIEAVERAKGFINDRANAS
-476 ELTNPIKNAASFG
+476 KIKNMT
-489 LDRASQIGPIKK
+489 D
-501 VRDAYDN
+501 
-508 RQETRIQSNMSNDD
+508 EE

-528 AHYDPAV
+528 PNYDPAA
-535 PFDRLHNSLTEVSDL
+535 PFDRLQSSLTESSDL
-550 ASIEAKETELNNL
+550 SSIEAKESALTNL
-563 HQTATQAAEAEIKRY
+563 HQSATQAAEAEIKRY

-583 IDQSIEKIEGLIA
+583 IDQSIEKLEGLIA

-643 YIKARTQLRAARK
+643 YIKARTQLRTARK
-656 KAEATAS
+656 KAEINAS
-663 TEATYIPLTNEDLA
+663 TESTYIPLTNEEVA
-677 NSTSSSDTYSYLA
+677 GSSDTRNAFGYLA
-690 DQAKQTTNTEDL
+690 EQAKQTTNLGDL
-702 NNILTDLD
+702 NNILTDID
-710 KVRSVQQ
+710 KVQTVHG
-717 LASTDPETTTKLDSD
+717 LANTKSDSD

-746 ANKGTSNIQGSS
+746 ANKGTFNIQGSS

-772 DVLDAI
+772 DVMDAI

-786 LEQLR
+786 LKQLR

-807 DTNNDVLKG
+807 DTNNDVLSG
-816 NKAHRNLGINDYNQA
+816 NKAHRNLGITDYNQA

-841 KLFERTMNLLD
+841 KLYNRTMNLLE
-852 KWSQTHRSK
+852 KWAETHRSK
-861 ADAVKQAYQNF
+861 ADAVRQAYQNF

-897 ARDRDIN
+897 AKDRDIN
-904 RALAIGANSMNL
+904 RALAIGADSMKL

-935 NMAEK
+935 TMAER

-952 GKKNTKPAIKFKE
+952 GKTNTKPVNIVPNKTE
-965 IESTQEAPTQQSQPK
+965 TTQEASSKPVEPSNTATNITTPTTP
-980 QESEPTQETEP
+980 
-991 ESSNNLADFLVNTGL
+991 
-1006 ADSILALD
+1006 
-1014 GSEDQQQQAPSESVE
+1014 QQAPVE
-1029 PSSTPS
+1029 QT
-1035 DTTTPTS
+1035 
-1042 TQEAPVK
+1042 
-1049 QIEATE
+1049 EATE

-1063 ITKRASKYFNEKI
+1063 ITKRASKYFEEKI
-1076 DDNHKNV
+1076 SDNSKNI
-1083 IKGPDTGIP
+1083 IKGPDTGIL
-1092 DSEFEADSG
+1092 DEEFEADSG

-1107 KGGEELVPELKKAGK
+1107 KGGEQLIPELKKAGK
-1122 GGELFAADYEQAL
+1122 GAELFAADYEQAL

-1164 STRGVAYTPDDVVFI
+1164 STRGVAYAPDDVVFI
-1179 HADNNPKNLRPKS
+1179 HADNNPKNLSPKS
-1192 LARDGIHQAEGTKF
+1192 LARDGIHQAEGTNF
-1206 SFTDVRRMEVDAA
+1206 SFTDVRKMEVDAA

-1234 KGDKYVVLN
+1234 KGDKYTVLN
-1243 EIAAYLESKGYVE
+1243 EIATYLESKGYKE
-1256 DKGTFTKTSK
+1256 NKGTFTKAAK

-1276 TPTQKE
+1276 TPVQQE
-1282 QVTPTEP
+1282 QVKPTEP
-1289 EVEPEVKEEVEETPV
+1289 EVEPEVKEEIVETPI
-1304 EPKIETKEE
+1304 EPKVETKEE
-1313 VKVEEE
+1313 VKPTVKEEVKVTPKAEEE
-1319 TNTETTPIEIKA
+1319 ESSTT
-1331 KKLDPKTITNH
+1331 
-1342 SGGAYGADAAW
+1342 
-1353 DIVGR
+1353 
-1358 EFGVVNHKHYR
+1358 
-1369 DSANTRL
+1369 
-1376 SARLKKS
+1376 
-1383 GVKAAILTKEMM
+1383 
-1395 NAARAEVAKLLGI
+1395 
-1408 TYKDDIRGNLQVRN
+1408 
-1422 YYQVSNADSVLAI
+1422 
-1435 AEIDPK
+1435 
-1441 SKNRGVKG
+1441 
-1449 GTNTAVQ
+1449 
-1456 LAIKMGKPVYV
+1456 
-1467 WDTNSE
+1467 
-1473 QWYVYSKDG
+1473 
-1482 FVVSDTP
+1482 
-1489 VLTENFAGVG
+1489 
-1499 TRDIENYNVPN
+1499 
-1510 KATGKFEPRPQYM
+1510 
-1523 GADKQ
+1523 
-1528 AKAEQA
+1528 
-1534 IRDVYAKS
+1534 
-1542 VKDTGNEVS
+1542 
-1551 SDSISDSTLD
+1551 
-1561 EDQVNGVEVGQTDTV
+1561 
-1576 VSTATPIEKVSYSLN
+1576 TPIEKVSYSLN
-1591 DIGPKGKNSPK
+1591 DVGPKGKNSPK

-1613 WWSTDWVH
+1613 WWSTDWAH

-1640 DSTAIKDSTSFTQ
+1640 DSTAIKNSTSFTQ

-1685 TDSNIRQLDS
+1685 TDSNMRQLDS

-1705 NLLRAYDPT
+1705 NLLKAYDPT

-1843 SNYEASG
+1843 SNYESSG

-1858 VYEKLTDIADHMDA
+1858 VHEKLTDIADHMDA

-1885 KDLPHNATKEE
+1885 KDLPHNADKETLQTE
-1896 LELELYNKKSM
+1896 LDRNKSL

-1931 VVKTYHKL
+1931 VVKTYHKI

-1960 LSEEKETKKP
+1960 LSEERETKKP

-2033 QTEESLANEH
+2033 QSEESLANEH

-2065 DWLKARQIKDED
+2065 DWLKARQIKDKD

-2158 LDFNSEYGVN
+2158 LDFNTEYGVN
-2168 YDDAARTVDKIAPIH
+2168 YDNAARTVDKIAPIH

-2188 KEYLDTNEELHA
+2188 KEYLDTNEELHT

-2209 EGVELT
+2209 EGVQLT
-2215 SEEVQIITQ
+2215 SEEVQTITQ

-2278 IATLDGLMK
+2278 IATLEGLMK
-2287 QGGVLSADEDTNFFD
+2287 QGGVLSSEEDTNFFD

-2322 ARDYIITP
+2322 AKDYIITP

-2358 FNYGAGFRKLKSAV
+2358 FNYGAGFRKLKAAV
-2372 VKGFES
+2372 VKGFET

-2394 QALAEYNSFMKEAV
+2394 QALAEYNSFMKAAV
-2408 DQYNRVFKGQSD
+2408 DQYNRVFLGQAD

-2433 YLNNHQGRKPIS
+2433 YLNNHQGKKPIS
-2445 FVYFRK
+2445 FVYYKK

-2456 KVETAKSPQQLLED
+2456 KVETVKSPQYLLEN
-2470 LTKNLNAKS
+2470 LTENLDAKS
-2479 LKGVES
+2479 LKGVEAV
-2485 ILRDAYS
+2485 LRGNYKE
-2492 PAVHKDL
+2492 AVHKDL
-2499 TLEDIEGDVPLAHR
+2499 TLDDIEGDVPLAHR

-2526 ASVNAIKSTATDYIE
+2526 ASVNAIKSTATDYIK

-2566 RLGKQYHEMTLAEID
+2566 RLGKQYHEMTLAEVD

-2627 GRFKPLNNKQGR
+2627 GRFKPMNNKQGR

-2650 SDKSTQKSSKV
+2650 SDKTTQKSSKV
-2661 MWTVETEPASRGM
+2661 LWRVETKPAARGM

-2745 IIHELRMGNGLNL
+2745 ILHELRMGNGLNL

-2765 GTNYGTDR
+2765 GTNYGTER
-2773 DPMDL
+2773 EPSKL
-2778 TNYANTNIH
+2778 LQYVESNIE
-2787 KAFKTEITKLQLLKQ
+2787 KAFQTEITKLQTLRE

-2870 ITSKNEIAFA
+2870 ITSKNEMAFA

-2935 DDIPIKN
+2935 DDISIKN
-2942 VSRSERPE
+2942 VSRSDRPE

-2969 VNSDVGTYSPSEVSK
+2969 VNSDLGTYSPSEVSK

-3062 FANAEA
+3062 FANTEA

-3075 DSTARDILNKITVPD
+3075 DSTARNILNKITVPD

-3132 QGTKDARGGMTL
+3132 QGTKDARGDMTL

-3149 DSFLSHENNTTVYR
+3149 DSFLRHENNTTVYR
-3163 QVEIEAEYGLAA
+3163 QVEITPEHGLSA
-3175 RFDFEMARLRRK
+3175 RFDFEIARLRRK

-3200 MLQGLVDSAET
+3200 MLQGLVESAET

-3220 EMAKQAIDIIRKYL
+3220 EMAKQAIGIIRKYL

-3300 APQIA
+3300 APQLA
-3305 IHELIHGFT
+3305 IHELVHGFT

-3332 LFQELRPLMADF
+3332 LFQELRPLMADI
-3344 ESHNNPSIEYASTNV
+3344 ETHKNPSIEYASINL
-3359 DEFLAETSTKADV
+3359 DEFIAETSTKADV
-3372 RDFVVQNSDKVDA
+3372 MNFVVQNSDKVDA

-3400 EGDFDILTTFY
+3400 EGDFDILTAFY

-3440 TTSTAVYNMGLNHSD
+3440 ITSTAVYNMGLSHSD

-3502 DIPYDDLPFDDYT
+3502 DIPFDDLPFDDYT

-3533 SPGPQGSA
+3533 SPGPQGSS
-3541 PGGNRQQATLFSPQ
+3541 PSGNGQQAILFSPQ
-3555 EVFDNLETDTDNKEE
+3555 EVFDNLETDLDNKEE

-3603 VLNNET
+3603 ILNNEA

-3697 TPGED
+3697 TPNED

-3790 RRQSAIRK
+3790 RRQSTIRK

-3847 IMDVL
+3847 VMDVL
-3852 DTSMDDTFRNQPI
+3852 ETSMDDTFRNQPI
-3865 GELRQAVN
+3865 GEIRQAVN

-3888 DHVMLHNFIQQKRG
+3888 DHVMLHNFIQQKREG
-3902 EIIESIKSQLLS
+3902 IVDSIRKQLTY

-3926 QKAAV
+3926 KKAAV

-3937 TDAQKLMTKYG
+3937 TDAQKLMNKFG

-3968 LEATIEQDQ
+3968 LEAIIEQDQ

-4016 LGESPEYIETDMVDN
+4016 LDEAPEYIDSDMVDN

-4045 PEERAMVVNINSN
+4045 PEERATVVNINSN

-4113 HQEDYERMGFIYAGP
+4113 HREDYERMGYVFAGP

-4165 SGKLIF
+4165 SGKVIY

-4176 QLIAARETA
+4176 QLISARETA
-4185 KAEFLEMVNNTNHKN
+4185 KAEFLELVNNTNHKN

-4205 DEGGLI
+4205 DAVGLV
-4211 PSYNENGDIISFSYE
+4211 PSFNENGDIISFSYE

-4240 DFAELVSQYAGGN
+4240 DFVELVSQYAGGN

-4329 TVFGFTKY
+4329 TVFGFTKLN
-4337 SPSEA
+4337 PSDA
-4342 IRKERSER
+4342 IKKERSER
-4350 NFLEKLYAGFFELF
+4350 NFLEMLYGGFFELF
-4364 FGEKAELKSNTYVA
+4364 FGEKAQLKSNTYVA

-4392 IRNWKTFI
+4392 IRNWSTFI
-4400 GNVISNEAFLMINGF
+4400 GNVVSNEAFLMINGF
-4415 EPVQAHKDLFEAA
+4415 EPVQAHKDLFEAV
-4428 KGALQYQR
+4428 KGSLQYQR
-4436 DVNRLN
+4436 DVDRLN

-4447 LRTGNATPTMVSELQ
+4447 LRTGNATPTMVSEVQ
-4462 ELRDSIARNP
+4462 ELRDTIARNP

-4490 LASDD
+4490 MSKDE
-4495 YTFQSTLEE
+4495 YSFQSSLEE
-4504 KIEGVSSKV
+4504 TMQGISSKV
-4513 PGLFRKTGKTLLMSE
+4513 PSLLRKTGKNLLMSE

-4577 VPTSRGMQFLNDMGI
+4577 VPTSKGMQFLNDMGI

-4605 LFKFVKE
+4605 LFKFAKE
-4612 KAGGL
+4612 KAGAF

-4643 NPLRAPIWDVITMAD
+4643 NPFRAPIWDVLTMAD
-4658 ESMLIQ
+4658 ESMIIKTL
-4664 LVLKLFM
+4664 LNLFM